1 MLPSKLD
8 NSSKLSEQVNG
19 PLAAVED
26 GKDRRHRPRRLR
38 TRAAGCARTPG
49 ASNELLAPHLG
60 SAVKPLRESLAKWR
74 GGQCH
79 SVNRRPPAVSRL
91 NPQVLKKL

>member
-1 MLPSKLD
+1 LITHP
-8 NSSKLSEQVNG
+8 LSEQVNG

-26 GKDRRHRPRRLR
+26 GKDRQRRPPCLR

-60 SAVKPLRESLAKWR
+60 SAVKPLRESLANVMVDNVIASIE
-74 GGQCH
+74 G
-79 SVNRRPPAVSRL
+79 RPPQSTSAEKAVL
-91 NPQVLKKL
+91 IGFDG